1 MAFLFNPFQGQMTR
15 LQWWLAQLGIFAA
28 AFAGLFLTA
37 FLLSDRSEPISTRTS
52 GETWALTGILLS
64 VLFANFSTCLNRLR
78 DSGRS
83 GFWYLTFLFPTV
95 GTGLMIY
102 FCGIERGRGMGFG
115 GFGPSADTETPPP
128 QSYAPPPP
136 AQIPSQRSRQTFGR
150 RQA

>member
-1 MAFLFNPFQGQMTR
+1 MAFLLNPLQGRMTR

-37 FLLSDRSEPISTRTS
+37 FLLSDRSAPISTRTP
-52 GETWALTGILLS
+52 GETWALTGIILS
-64 VLFANFSTCLNRLR
+64 VVFANFSTCLNRLR

-83 GFWYLTFLFPTV
+83 GFWYLSFWLPPA

-102 FCGIERGRGMGFG
+102 FCGIERGRRMGSR
-115 GFGPSADTETPPP
+115 GFGPSTASDTLTP
-128 QSYAPPPP
+128 QTCAPPPP

>member
-1 MAFLFNPFQGQMTR
+1 MAFLFNPFEGQMTR

-37 FLLSDRSEPISTRTS
+37 FLLSDRSEPVSTRTS

-83 GFWYLTFLFPTV
+83 GFWYLTFLLPTA

-102 FCGIERGRGMGFG
+102 FCGIERNRGTIL
-115 GFGPSADTETPPP
+115 GPSADTDNPPP
-128 QSYAPPPP
+128 QTYAPPPR
-136 AQIPSQRSRQTFGR
+136 AQIPQQRSRRTFGR